1 MRGQRQAVMNHLL
14 THGEITSMEA
24 YELYGCTRLAA
35 LIFDFRRMGY
45 KISTLEEKGK
55 NRFGESTKYARY
67 VMSKE
72 NRYKG
77 KVPVDKLIFL
87 YKEKH
92 LTPAEIAS
100 EVGYKETKTVVDKL
114 KKAGVILEEMPIDIG
129 KIKALYKAHWSV
141 KDISFEMKLPESKIL
156 DVIEGI
162 KQ

>member
-35 LIFDFRRMGY
+35 LIFDFRHMGY

-77 KVPVDKLIFL
+77 KVPVDNNNID
-87 YKEKH
+87 KERLNK
-92 LTPAEIAS
+92 I
-100 EVGYKETKTVVDKL
+100 KETIDKNL
-114 KKAGVILEEMPIDIG
+114 NNKVPNFNNQESTLADNKKLLSD
-129 KIKALYKAHWSV
+129 
-141 KDISFEMKLPESKIL
+141 
-156 DVIEGI
+156 
-162 KQ
+162 